1 MTRDV
6 DDPAQLAALEALY
19 QEVDAVYGATRC
31 PGSSECCRFAR
42 TGRTPYV
49 TPLELALVTRAIKRR
64 GNTLPKPPA
73 PLHVRL
79 PVFTDASVDETFPEL
94 DDEDPCPLLDPTG
107 RCSVYASRPF
117 GCRTFF
123 CERALSD
130 RYVPHREMLAL
141 LGRLKVLNGPLGSE
155 GRPLTRALG
164 ASKTSGKGPG
174 KRRAR

>member
-1 MTRDV
+1 MRGDV

-19 QEVDAVYGATRC
+19 REVDAVYAQTSC

-64 GNTLPKPPA
+64 GNTLPKRPA

-79 PVFTDASVDETFPEL
+79 PVVGEGGTAVDETFPEL

-107 RCSVYASRPF
+107 RCSIYASRPF

-123 CERALSD
+123 CERARSD
-130 RYVPHREMLAL
+130 RYVPHREMLVL
-141 LGRLKVLNGPLGSE
+141 LGRLKALNGPLGSE

-164 ASKTSGKGPG
+164 ASKTSGRGP
-174 KRRAR
+174 KRR